1 MTKTHSNRTLHHYMT
16 VLPAILMF
24 FLVFHNPDLS
34 ARESFPEFTFNPQSE
49 YWPTKGWKTSTPE
62 KQGISSKILVEIFEE
77 IENRNVDITSLLVV
91 RNGYIVVEANRYHA
105 ETIHPIYSSTKS
117 FVSAVFGIALSKGY
131 VKSTDQTIS
140 DFFPELLQQNGNLT
154 KASITLKHLL
164 TMSCGFEWP
173 EVQMGYSNPE
183 NPAIQMLKSSN
194 TVQYILNK
202 PVKQQPGQN
211 FNYNSGCSHLLLAVL
226 KRTGL
231 NVADFAQENL
241 FTPLGI
247 SKSQYIWSQDPNGI
261 PNGGYGLNMRSRDM
275 AKFGYLYLKG
285 GNWKGKQLI
294 PESWVKESTKKHIKI
309 AWGGYIADYYGYKW
323 YIQTFGFH
331 SLGSMGQYIFVIPKQ
346 EIVVVFTS
354 NLPRFQ
360 MAIPIGLVE
369 SYVIPAVKSSR
380 PLPENEE
387 AIATLK
393 YKSKRFKDN

>member
-1 MTKTHSNRTLHHYMT
+1 MT
-16 VLPAILMF
+16 VLPVILMF

-34 ARESFPEFTFNPQSE
+34 AKENISEFTFNPQSE

-62 KQGISSKILVEIFEE
+62 KQGMSSKILVEIFEE

-91 RNGYIVVEANRYHA
+91 RNGYIVVEANRYYA

-117 FVSAVFGIALSKGY
+117 VVSAVFGIALSKGHI
-131 VKSTDQTIS
+131 KNIDQTLPNY
-140 DFFPELLQQNGNLT
+140 FPELSHKNGEEK
-154 KASITLKHLL
+154 KASITLKNLL

-194 TVQYILNK
+194 TIQYILNK

-247 SKSQYIWSQDPNGI
+247 PKSQYIWSQDPNGI

-285 GNWKGKQLI
+285 GNWEGKQII
-294 PESWVKESTKKHIKI
+294 PKTWIEESTKKQII
-309 AWGGYIADYYGYKW
+309 MTWGGFVADHYGYKW
-323 YIQTFGFH
+323 YIHSFGFH
-331 SLGSMGQYIFVIPKQ
+331 SLGARGQYIFVIPKQ
-346 EIVVVFTS
+346 ELVVVFTS

-360 MAIPIGLVE
+360 IVIPIDLVK
-369 SYVIPAVKSSR
+369 SYVIPAVIASR
-380 PLPENEE
+380 PLLENEE

-393 YKSKRFKDN
+393 SKSKKFKDNQF